1 MRGGRW
7 GMVWVGYT
15 TYFHLLST
23 RPMNVDNRGDELLT
37 LANLAAQHND
47 LPGDGLAL
55 TPDKLTKQPKHS
67 RGRAS
72 RSNQLPRYSQCHC
85 PFWPTLQSG
94 RARGAPLSH

>member
-23 RPMNVDNRGDELLT
+23 RPMSVDNGGDGDELLT
-37 LANLAAQHND
+37 LANLAAKHND
-47 LPGDGLAL
+47 LSSDGLAL
-55 TPDKLTKQPKHS
+55 TPTKQPKHS

-72 RSNQLPRYSQCHC
+72 RSNRLPRYSQCHR